1 MRNTTHSSFRRAR
14 GQYFAVATLAT
25 VGALGLF
32 GCEYDD
38 SDWHLDQESGATT
51 SRGGTQGSAASS
63 GKVGSGGASGSIGS
77 GGSSTGGAGGV
88 LASYPAPEIDALEPA
103 SGPYGTA
110 VTITGKGLGNADLAG
125 FTLAVGNQGE
135 VELTPESDEVVSW
148 SDDEIVFRYPFPAE
162 GAVALEGPKGDALA
176 GEFAPTWH
184 IAQEL
189 ETAPAATVIA
199 SISPEPGRIILLFDT
214 MPLTL
219 LEVGADGV
227 VEQAVTATDVETTS
241 LRLYLDAAKKLQGVG
256 VSTGAEPVIVHLQN
270 MAGDLVAV
278 PTAIQLTA
286 SEYGVAGGSEGA
298 AVWMRRAGGWQRARA
313 SAGGW
318 TLDKGPIA
326 DPDPSAPDRA
336 SGASS
341 DGSLYIAYSVDA
353 GTGFPLYDDMEAPR
367 MKRLAPT
374 ASSFSG
380 AMAAGGAVDDY
391 VTSLEL
397 RSSGDGVIVR
407 VCGSDVDPFG
417 LSGTSNYCFDSLHAP
432 SGAQLSRVPVNA
444 KASAHAFTHERA
456 VAAYCSSDQNWM
468 IRTDLDAVAEP
479 EPSPGEIVLYP
490 CPEAIALEVSGDGDY
505 LPVVRYQQRTYL
517 LERNPAAVVEPGGDG
532 GAGGAGG
539 AGGGAGEGGGP

>member
-1 MRNTTHSSFRRAR
+1 MT
-14 GQYFAVATLAT
+14 TLAT
-25 VGALGLF
+25 GVALALF

-38 SDWHLDQESGATT
+38 SDWHIDQDSGATT
-51 SRGGTQGSAASS
+51 SRGGSKGSAASS
-63 GKVGSGGASGSIGS
+63 GKVGSGGMSGSG
-77 GGSSTGGAGGV
+77 TGGAGGG
-88 LASYPAPEIDALEPA
+88 LASYPAPEITALEPA
-103 SGPYGTA
+103 SGPYGTV
-110 VTITGKGLGNADLAG
+110 VTITGTGLGNADLEG

-148 SDDEIVFRYPFPAE
+148 SDEEIVFRYPFPAE

-176 GEFAPTWH
+176 GEFAPSWH
-184 IAQEL
+184 VAQQL
-189 ETAPAATVIA
+189 ETAPVASVIA

-219 LEVGADGV
+219 LDIGADGV
-227 VEQAVTATDVETTS
+227 VGREVTATDVETTS
-241 LRLYLDAAKKLQGVG
+241 LRLYLDAAKKVQGVG
-256 VSTGAEPVIVHLQN
+256 VSTGADPVIVHLQN
-270 MAGDLVAV
+270 MADDLVAV
-278 PTAIQLTA
+278 PTAIELMA

-298 AVWMRRAGGWQRARA
+298 TVWMRRAGGWQRARP
-313 SAGGW
+313 SAGVW
-318 TLDKGPIA
+318 QLDKGPIA

-341 DGSLYIAYSVDA
+341 DGSLYVAHSED
-353 GTGFPLYDDMEAPR
+353 TGNFLDDMEAPYMR
-367 MKRLAPT
+367 RLAPT
-374 ASSFSG
+374 AAAFG
-380 AMAAGGAVDDY
+380 ASMAAGGSVDDY

-397 RSSGDGVIVR
+397 RSSGDGLIVR

-432 SGAQLSRVPVNA
+432 SGARLSHVPVNA

-456 VAAYCSSDQNWM
+456 VAAYCSSDQSWF

-490 CPEAIALEVSGDGDY
+490 CPQAIALEVSGDGDY

-517 LERNPAAVVEPGGDG
+517 LERNPAALGQPGGEG
-532 GAGGAGG
+532 GASGAGGAGG
-539 AGGGAGEGGGP
+539 AAGEGGGGP

>member
-1 MRNTTHSSFRRAR
+1 MRQTKHSLFRRAR
-14 GQYFAVATLAT
+14 GQYFAVTTLAT
-25 VGALGLF
+25 VVALGLF

-38 SDWHLDQESGATT
+38 SDWHLDQDSGATT
-51 SRGGTQGSAASS
+51 SRGGT
-63 GKVGSGGASGSIGS
+63 KGSGASTGKAGLGGTTGNASN
-77 GGSSTGGAGGV
+77 GGSRTGGTGGV
-88 LASYPAPEIDALEPA
+88 PASYPAPEIDALQPA

-135 VELTPESDEVVSW
+135 VELTPDSDEVVSW
-148 SDDEIVFRYPFPAE
+148 SDEEIVFRYPFPAE

-184 IAQEL
+184 IAQQL

-199 SISPEPGRIILLFDT
+199 SISPEPDRIVMLFDT

-219 LEVGADGV
+219 LDVGADGV
-227 VEQAVTATDVETTS
+227 VEHAVTASDVETTS
-241 LRLYLDAAKKLQGVG
+241 LRLYLNATKQLEAVG
-256 VSTGAEPVIVHLQN
+256 VSTGAEPVIVHLQS
-270 MAGDLVAV
+270 MDGDLVAV
-278 PTAIQLTA
+278 PTALQLMAT
-286 SEYGVAGGSEGA
+286 EYGVAGGSEGA
-298 AVWMRRAGGWQRARA
+298 AVWMRRAGGWQRARP
-313 SAGGW
+313 SAGVW
-318 TLDKGPIA
+318 KLDKGPIA

-341 DGSLYIAYSVDA
+341 DGSLYVAHSVDA
-353 GTGFPLYDDMEAPR
+353 GSLFDDMEAPV

-374 ASSFSG
+374 ASAFGGSTS
-380 AMAAGGAVDDY
+380 AGGAVDDY

-397 RSSGDGVIVR
+397 RSSGDGLVVR

-417 LSGTSNYCFDSLHAP
+417 LSGTDNYCYDSLHAP

-456 VAAYCSSDQNWM
+456 VAAYCSSEQSWI
-468 IRTDLDAVAEP
+468 IRTDLDAAAAP

-517 LERNPAAVVEPGGDG
+517 LERNPAALVGPGGEG
-532 GAGGAGG
+532 GAGGGS
-539 AGGGAGEGGGP
+539 GGAGEGGAGQ